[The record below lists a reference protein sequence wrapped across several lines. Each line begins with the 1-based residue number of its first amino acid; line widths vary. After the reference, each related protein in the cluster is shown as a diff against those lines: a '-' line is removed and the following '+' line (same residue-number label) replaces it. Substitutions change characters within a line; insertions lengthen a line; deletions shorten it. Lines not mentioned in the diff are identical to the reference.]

1 LEKRPFLKRPF
12 FPRKLPLK
20 KGPFLKRPFFL
31 NERGNFSVLFLQRQ
45 KKSTLEKRVVSE
57 TPLFPRKLPLEK
69 GPFLKRPFFPTTIQ
83 WTIYRQYSTYTNL
96 SLGPV
101 SVLPKVP
108 LLHEVALRQEALAVA
123 DPASPRAA
131 AARKREST
139 LPHQPPE
146 EPTDLPDNWN
156 LSSEPL

>member
-45 KKSTLEKRVVSE
+45 KNRPLKKGPFLKR
-57 TPLFPRKLPLEK
+57 PFFPRKLPLEK

-83 WTIYRQYSTYTNL
+83 WTIYRQYSTYLNL
-96 SLGPV
+96 SLGPA
-101 SVLPKVP
+101 KANTTI
-108 LLHEVALRQEALAVA
+108 E
-123 DPASPRAA
+123 
-131 AARKREST
+131 
-139 LPHQPPE
+139 
-146 EPTDLPDNWN
+146 
-156 LSSEPL
+156 